1 MKIESYVGVDSIKL
15 GIKITDVRKIMNEK
29 PDTSF
34 NKAKMCTDGYLK
46 NSFQVFYKEPGVC
59 EAIETY
65 LPTEISFKDKKLLGE
80 PFNKIRQWFEQEDKN
95 IDIDDAGLTSYK
107 LGIGLYA
114 PAHMENP
121 DCPIESVIVFEK
133 GYYN

>member
-1 MKIESYVGVDSIKL
+1 MKIDSYVGVDSIKL
-15 GIKITDVRKIMNEK
+15 GMKIADVRKIMDED

-34 NKAKMCTDGYLK
+34 NKAEMCTDGYLK
-46 NSFQVFYKEPGVC
+46 NSFQVFYKEPGIC
-59 EAIETY
+59 EAIEAYT
-65 LPTEISFKDKKLLGE
+65 PTDITFKDKKLLSE
-80 PFNKIRQWFEQEDKN
+80 PFNKIRQWLEQEDDA
-95 IDIDDAGLTSYK
+95 IDIDNAGLTSYK

-133 GYYN
+133 GYYD